1 MIDVKLVAYVDP
13 LVHEREQGKV
23 TPATVIARLDE
34 VAHLGVLLEDLFPEY
49 ARHMVTIVVNPKGT
63 AKAWPAPPR
72 PEEGPPRGSHGGEA
86 VRTEAPRP
94 DRSGRFRGARAL
106 RGAGHE

>member
-1 MIDVKLVAYVDP
+1 MID
-13 LVHEREQGKV
+13 EN
-23 TPATVIARLDE
+23 E

-94 DRSGRFRGARAL
+94 TGRGDSGVPARYEG
-106 RGAGHE
+106 RDMSD